1 MTRPKALFLTKYTSL
16 GASSRYRAYQYL
28 EFVQQAGFECVVE
41 PLFPDRY
48 LEQTYMGGSRRRRLL
63 FLVPQISTC
72 LARRWWLLVQEAAK
86 YNVVYLEYEALP
98 YTPLFFE
105 QVLFRSNPRVVVDYD
120 DPINLNYEQHSNR
133 LLRSMLRSKI
143 PGIVANSCQV
153 VAGNRLLAEWTA
165 QFNPNVTIIPTSVD
179 LRKYAADVPRRPA
192 SDKPVIGWI
201 GTPITARYLR
211 LLERPLR
218 SLRTRHDFV
227 LKVIGAPNFTMEGI
241 EVQAVPWRE
250 ATEVD
255 DLRTCDIGIM
265 PIPDDPWARGKSA
278 LKLIQYLAAGVAAVA
293 SPVGAN
299 CDVLQESQ
307 NGLFAVTDE
316 DWTEQLAVLIEQPDY
331 RECLARAGRHT
342 VEERFS
348 LQGNATRF
356 TEILRR
362 VAAT

>member
-1 MTRPKALFLTKYTSL
+1 M
-16 GASSRYRAYQYL
+16 
-28 EFVQQAGFECVVE
+28 
-41 PLFPDRY
+41 
-48 LEQTYMGGSRRRRLL
+48 
-63 FLVPQISTC
+63 
-72 LARRWWLLVQEAAK
+72 
-86 YNVVYLEYEALP
+86 
-98 YTPLFFE
+98 
-105 QVLFRSNPRVVVDYD
+105 DYD

-143 PGIVANSCQV
+143 PGIVSRSCQV

-179 LRKYAADVPRRPA
+179 LRKYAADVPRRRA
-192 SDKPVIGWI
+192 GEKPVIGWI
-201 GTPITARYLR
+201 GTPMTARYLR

-218 SLRTRHDFV
+218 ALRTRHDFV

-241 EVQAVPWRE
+241 EVQAVPWSE

-255 DLRTCDIGIM
+255 ELRTCDIGIM

-299 CDVLQESQ
+299 CDVLQESR
-307 NGLFAVTDE
+307 NGLFAVTEE
-316 DWTEQLAVLIEQPDY
+316 DWTEKLAALIERPAY
-331 RECLARAGRHT
+331 REHLARAGRHT

-348 LQGNATRF
+348 LQGNAPRF
-356 TEILRR
+356 TVILRQA
-362 VAAT
+362 AAT